1 VLFKDKEFKES
12 GARYVPYINAQ
23 FLLPVILVIV
33 GFVINYFSPT
43 FYSDLITI
51 TPAEGESMLSA
62 FSHKIPMIFFVVI
75 SAILVFFSL
84 TKKLS
89 LIPILGLL
97 SCLYLMTELGVT
109 NWIRFGVWLL
119 VGMVIYF
126 MYGYSNSHLNRQGE
140 AAAEA

>member
-1 VLFKDKEFKES
+1 MTSKMM
-12 GARYVPYINAQ
+12 
-23 FLLPVILVIV
+23 PVILIIV
-33 GFVINYFSPT
+33 GYVIYYFSPT

-51 TPAEGESMLSA
+51 TPKDGETMLAA
-62 FSHKIPMIFFVVI
+62 FSHKIPMIFFVII
-75 SAILVFFSL
+75 SAVLLFFSL

-109 NWIRFGVWLL
+109 NWMRFGLWLL

-126 MYGYSNSHLNRQGE
+126 MYGYSNSKLNRDSEE
-140 AAAEA
+140 AAG